1 MLKYSVAKVRCVE
14 KNPSPWNRLLKVM
27 SLLWYQE
34 GAYTCLHACLNN
46 VPPLT
51 KSWKGTNRL
60 HISSRETLQ
69 FAGMLSPARVVLL
82 RSPSHL
88 QGSRVG
94 FANSAALEG
103 GQEKKIPESNLGKQK
118 ELGKHAHAWPT
129 HPHTRALLDSQGR
142 IHLYSTIQYPCPS
155 RSPANCS

>member
-1 MLKYSVAKVRCVE
+1 MFARLPEQC
-14 KNPSPWNRLLKVM
+14 PSLDEIM
-27 SLLWYQE
+27 
-34 GAYTCLHACLNN
+34 
-46 VPPLT
+46 
-51 KSWKGTNRL
+51 KG
-60 HISSRETLQ
+60 HKQASYISSRETLQ

-118 ELGKHAHAWPT
+118 ELGKHAHA
-129 HPHTRALLDSQGR
+129 
-142 IHLYSTIQYPCPS
+142 
-155 RSPANCS
+155 